1 MVLTLGTV
9 MLFSRSLTRPLRQIT
24 HAVEQLGRGAVE
36 PNLPLRARDEAG
48 VLARAFDEMSR
59 QVREHDASM
68 KKEVGVRRRA
78 EEALREAERQL
89 RLALDAAQA
98 GVGDTVLVLKE
109 GTGVRQILTGDIHGL
124 LPILETI
131 VGIVDRVDVP
141 GAP

>member
-1 MVLTLGTV
+1 MILGRVTGTV
-9 MLFSRSLTRPLRQIT
+9 VSSAKHPSYVGHKLLLVTPIDEHQRLLSKGEFL
-24 HAVEQLGRGAVE
+24 AV
-36 PNLPLRARDEAG
+36 
-48 VLARAFDEMSR
+48 
-59 QVREHDASM
+59 
-68 KKEVGVRRRA
+68 
-78 EEALREAERQL
+78 
-89 RLALDAAQA
+89 DAAQA